1 MCKQEGK
8 IVFANRIYESKYQ
21 GYVRENN
28 NFYKVPLFSEL
39 RGNVLAY
46 LYKYDYA
53 ELVHQVDNADINHY
67 TFDTLNY
74 SVIGLIEAYDKNGNK
89 KLLDLAQYI
98 VEKILTVDDGLEY
111 VKINRWQIKKRVAE
125 LDDTDKQELN
135 EILESTDNLQ
145 IKCGACA
152 LLNRKAEANDYL
164 QMMSEEDREILRGFP
179 IGKYL

>member
-1 MCKQEGK
+1 M
-8 IVFANRIYESKYQ
+8 
-21 GYVRENN
+21 
-28 NFYKVPLFSEL
+28 
-39 RGNVLAY
+39 
-46 LYKYDYA
+46 
-53 ELVHQVDNADINHY
+53 
-67 TFDTLNY
+67 
-74 SVIGLIEAYDKNGNK
+74 
-89 KLLDLAQYI
+89 DLSQYI